1 MDMNTAGKSD
11 IFEAVIQILVLK
23 SLHERGSANSERL
36 AKDLQRKT
44 DGIPRIEEDSVYIA
58 LRKLETSGWVRKQ
71 SAGRRGSGKWE
82 LTLSATKCL
91 PLEIKQWKIFTEDW
105 PPILRL
111 LKSNLD

>member
-11 IFEAVIQILVLK
+11 IFEAVIQILILK
-23 SLHERGSANSERL
+23 SLDERGSANSQLLFE
-36 AKDLQRKT
+36 DLQRKT
-44 DGIPRIEEDSVYIA
+44 HGIPRIEKDSVYIA
-58 LRKLETSGWVRKQ
+58 LRKLETSGWVRKK
-71 SAGRRGSGKWE
+71 SAAARDSGKWQ

-91 PLEIKQWKIFTEDW
+91 PLEIKQWKIFTEAW